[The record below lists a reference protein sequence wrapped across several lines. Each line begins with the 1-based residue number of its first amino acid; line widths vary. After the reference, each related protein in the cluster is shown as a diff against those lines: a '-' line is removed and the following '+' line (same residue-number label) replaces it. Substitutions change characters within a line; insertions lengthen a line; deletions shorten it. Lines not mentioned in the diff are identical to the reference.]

1 MSSYTV
7 NVSGLAS
14 TTTDVQLH
22 NFFTFCGKISQIE
35 HEKDKAIIHFEKPN
49 AAKTALM
56 LNGGTLDGS
65 VLAITSENTY
75 KDEEG
80 VSQDETHLE
89 QHEKPRAGIAAE
101 YLAHGYI
108 LSHKALERAIEIDN
122 EQGISK
128 RFLEYFHHVDKSLG
142 SRTLGPDQTISNKVQ
157 STVDAATQK
166 AKTLD
171 EQKGYSKTAYDF
183 YSKAIASPLG
193 QKVRSFY
200 TTTSKRVQDIHEEAR
215 RIAEQHKATSG
226 GAAPGEKPEAA
237 AASEPTQTK

>member
-1 MSSYTV
+1 MQ
-7 NVSGLAS
+7 VSGLS
-14 TTTDVQLH
+14 PNTSDGQLH
-22 NFFTFCGKISQIE
+22 DFFTFCGKISQIE
-35 HEKDKAIIHFEKPN
+35 KEEDKAVIHFEMPN
-49 AAKTALM
+49 SAKTALM

-65 VLAITSENTY
+65 VLTITSENTY
-75 KDEEG
+75 QDEESKSKEE
-80 VSQDETHLE
+80 VHLE
-89 QHEKPRAGIAAE
+89 QHDKPRAGIAAE

-142 SRTLGPDQTISNKVQ
+142 SRALGPDQTISSKVQ

-166 AKTLD
+166 AKTVD

-183 YSKAIASPLG
+183 YAKAIASPLG

-200 TTTSKRVQDIHEEAR
+200 TSTSKRVQDIHEEAR
-215 RIAEQHKATSG
+215 RIAEQHKSSS
-226 GAAPGEKPEAA
+226 GAADSGEKHEAPG
-237 AASEPTQTK
+237 ASAPAKVE

>member
-22 NFFTFCGKISQIE
+22 NFFTISQIE
-35 HEKDKAIIHFEKPN
+35 HEKDKATIHFEKPN

-65 VLAITSENTY
+65 VLTITSENTY
-75 KDEEG
+75 HDEEND
-80 VSQDETHLE
+80 SQDGSHDHLE

-108 LSHKALERAIEIDN
+108 LSQKALERAIEIDN

-128 RFLEYFHHVDKSLG
+128 RFLEYFHRIDKSLG
-142 SRTLGPDQTISNKVQ
+142 SRALGPDQTISAKVQ
-157 STVDAATQK
+157 STVDAATQR
-166 AKTLD
+166 AKTVD
-171 EQKGYSKTAYDF
+171 EQKGYSKTAFDF
-183 YSKAIASPLG
+183 YAKAIASPLG

-200 TTTSKRVQDIHEEAR
+200 TSTTKRVQDIHEEAR
-215 RIAEQHKATSG
+215 RIAEQHKASSG
-226 GAAPGEKPEAA
+226 APASGEKPEAVA
-237 AASEPTQTK
+237 GSEPTQAK

>member
-1 MSSYTV
+1 MSPYTV
-7 NVSGLAS
+7 NVSGLS
-14 TTTDVQLH
+14 PTTTDAQL
-22 NFFTFCGKISQIE
+22 NDFFTFCGKISKVE
-35 HEKDKAIIHFEKPN
+35 KEKDRAVIHFEMPN
-49 AAKTALM
+49 SAKTALM

-65 VLAITSENTY
+65 VLSITSENTY
-75 KDEEG
+75 QDEESKSKDEG
-80 VSQDETHLE
+80 LE

-101 YLAHGYI
+101 YLAHGYV

-142 SRTLGPDQTISNKVQ
+142 SRALGPDQTISSKVQ

-166 AKTLD
+166 AKTVD

-183 YSKAIASPLG
+183 YAKAIASPLG

-200 TTTSKRVQDIHEEAR
+200 TSTSKRVQDIHEEAR
-215 RIAEQHKATSG
+215 RIADQHKAPS
-226 GAAPGEKPEAA
+226 GAADSGEKVEAG
-237 AASEPTQTK
+237 SESVQTK